1 MSTGRYSV
9 PNVFSS
15 MGSSAQVSQLDQDMS
30 YLQGGLNAAYQFG
43 TLALRPASGSAGA
56 LYLATDV
63 SGGTLYLDNGSSWVQ
78 CGGGVSPFILVNYIN
93 GLTSSYVNGTTL
105 QFSPGQAANSS
116 NVIYMSNGSFF
127 TKTTSSFLAGSGN
140 GMLDTGSIA
149 SSNWYHT
156 YIIANSTGS
165 LTDFACS
172 LSSSSPSMPSGYT
185 FFRRIGSFLTNA
197 SSQITLFFQIGNY
210 FQWSPSKYDYNA
222 TCSSVK
228 TLVSLPSIPMGIQ
241 VLADMRIAQ
250 RALSGTTS
258 PMIVSSPS
266 ISESSPDSIGTFN
279 TSPLFDVVSPS
290 ANITATMQARVLT
303 NTSAQVYIQSA
314 TTDGT
319 IGNNIITKGWFD
331 VSRDIGL

>member
-9 PNVFSS
+9 PNVFANL
-15 MGSSAQVSQLDQDMS
+15 GSSAQVSQLDQDMS

-43 TLALRPASGSAGA
+43 TLSGRPAAGSAGA

-63 SGGTLYLDNGSSWVQ
+63 AGGTLYLDNGASWVQ
-78 CGGGVSPFILVNYIN
+78 CGGGVSPFILVNYLN
-93 GLTSSYVNGTTL
+93 GLTSSYVSGTTL

-116 NVIYMSNGSFF
+116 NVIYMNNGSFF

-149 SSNWYHT
+149 ASTWYHT
-156 YIIANSTGS
+156 YIISNAGGS
-165 LTDFACS
+165 LTDFICS
-172 LSSSSPSMPSGYT
+172 LSPASPSMPSGYT

-210 FQWSPSKYDYNA
+210 FQWSPSKYDYNGVCSA
-222 TCSSVK
+222 TKSNTV
-228 TLVSLPSIPMGIQ
+228 LPSIPTGIQ
-241 VLADMRIAQ
+241 VIADLRIAQ
-250 RALSGTTS
+250 RALSSTTS
-258 PMIVSSPS
+258 PLIVSSPS
-266 ISESSPDSIGTFN
+266 ISESSPDGIGTFN
-279 TSPLFDVVSPS
+279 TSPLFDVASPS

-303 NTSAQVYIQSA
+303 NTSAQVAVQSA

-331 VSRDIGL
+331 ISRDIGL

>member
-43 TLALRPASGSAGA
+43 TLAARPSAGSAGA
-56 LYLATDV
+56 LYLATDA
-63 SGGTLYLDNGSSWVQ
+63 SGGTLYLDNGSSWIQ

-105 QFSPGQAANSS
+105 QFSPGQASNSS
-116 NVIYMSNGSFF
+116 NFIYMSNGSFF
-127 TKTTSSFLAGSGN
+127 TKTTSTFLAGSGN
-140 GMLDTGSIA
+140 GMLDTGSISA
-149 SSNWYHT
+149 SNWYHT
-156 YIIANSTGS
+156 YIISNSTGS
-165 LTDFACS
+165 LVDFTCS
-172 LSSSSPSMPSGYT
+172 ISPASPSMPVGYT
-185 FFRRIGSFLTNA
+185 FFRRTGSFLTNG
-197 SSQITLFFQIGNY
+197 SSQIILFFQIGNY
-210 FQWSPSKYDYNA
+210 FQWSPSRFDYNA
-222 TCSSVK
+222 TCSSTKNNV
-228 TLVSLPSIPMGIQ
+228 LLPSVPNGIQ
-241 VLADMRIAQ
+241 VIADLRIAQ

-266 ISESSPDSIGTFN
+266 ISESSPNGIGTFN

-303 NTSAQVYIQSA
+303 NTSSQVSVQSA

-331 VSRDIGL
+331 ISRDIGL